1 MKHQYNYGML
11 GGGQICRTNDKE
23 GLVFTCFF
31 FCACKLAAEDGHMS
45 KEKLNKLNLKS

>member
-23 GLVFTCFF
+23 GLVFTFF
-31 FCACKLAAEDGHMS
+31 FFVGENSPLRMVTCQK
-45 KEKLNKLNLKS
+45 KN

>member
-23 GLVFTCFF
+23 GLVFTCFIF
-31 FCACKLAAEDGHMS
+31 FLRENSPLRMVTCQK
-45 KEKLNKLNLKS
+45 KN